1 MPIPI
6 IAYELTLII
15 NIRTRNHQD
24 KPRNDHLVWISSQ
37 HALASFKFR
46 RFTTWWYFMVLNL
59 MDFHPFNTNALKQFH
74 ACCEPWSNL
83 MEVRIPHQNSHKYAP
98 SHASAAGVQESKKK
112 FCTLFI
118 WTSKTPWGSIW
129 IRAPQTNIPIKHTE
143 VSAQEVLPLKKSR
156 LHSPQFGSRR
166 LGGIQI
172 HEMVVVY
179 LGYGPFPGFQWPPPF
194 LVGKIP
200 INLYLRRGRG
210 HTQGIH
216 FYVLYH
222 HQNIP
227 MGPMCF
233 IYNFYN

>member
-98 SHASAAGVQESKKK
+98 SHASAAGVQESKKSFAHFSFGHPKHHEVRYEFGLPKQTYPSNTLK
-112 FCTLFI
+112 FQLRRYCP
-118 WTSKTPWGSIW
+118 S
-129 IRAPQTNIPIKHTE
+129 
-143 VSAQEVLPLKKSR
+143 KSR
-156 LHSPQFGSRR
+156 GFTRPSLDP
-166 LGGIQI
+166 
-172 HEMVVVY
+172 EDWEVY
-179 LGYGPFPGFQWPPPF
+179 RSMRWL
-194 LVGKIP
+194 
-200 INLYLRRGRG
+200 
-210 HTQGIH
+210 
-216 FYVLYH
+216 
-222 HQNIP
+222 
-227 MGPMCF
+227 
-233 IYNFYN
+233 

>member
-1 MPIPI
+1 MTIG
-6 IAYELTLII
+6 
-15 NIRTRNHQD
+15 
-24 KPRNDHLVWISSQ
+24 WISSQ
-37 HALASFKFR
+37 HVLASFKFR
-46 RFTTWWYFMVLNL
+46 RFTTWWYFMVLNP
-59 MDFHPFNTNALKQFH
+59 MDFHPFNKNTLKQFH
-74 ACCEPWSNL
+74 TCCEPWSNP

-98 SHASAAGVQESKKK
+98 SHASAAGVQES
-112 FCTLFI
+112 F
-118 WTSKTPWGSIW
+118 SKVCAHSHLDIQNTMRFDMNLHS
-129 IRAPQTNIPIKHTE
+129 QTNIPIKHTE

-156 LHSPQFGSRR
+156 LHLPQFGSRR

-172 HEMVVVY
+172 HEMVVVH
-179 LGYGPFPGFQWPPPF
+179 LGYGTFPGFQWPPPF

-216 FYVLYH
+216 AYVLYH